1 MSGQE
6 RKADTILTTILT
18 TISVMAADAKNILAM
33 ADQTQEAAEL
43 HPSIGA
49 AIRVGIEYLHQIE
62 QLADSFEKSA

>member
-6 RKADTILTTILT
+6 RKADTIL
-18 TISVMAADAKNILAM
+18 M

-49 AIRVGIEYLHQIE
+49 AIRVGIKYLHQIE

>member
-1 MSGQE
+1 
-6 RKADTILTTILT
+6 
-18 TISVMAADAKNILAM
+18 MACDAKNILAM

-62 QLADSFEKSA
+62 QLADSLDAPVQSA

>member
-6 RKADTILTTILT
+6 RKADTILT

-43 HPSIGA
+43 TEEQFHYLMLGLNPLEPRIKN
-49 AIRVGIEYLHQIE
+49 VGPHRI
-62 QLADSFEKSA
+62 S

>member
-6 RKADTILTTILT
+6 RKADTILTTI
-18 TISVMAADAKNILAM
+18 SVMAAAM

>member
-6 RKADTILTTILT
+6 RKADTILTTI
-18 TISVMAADAKNILAM
+18 SVMACDAKNILAM

-62 QLADSFEKSA
+62 QLADSLDAPIQSA

>member
-1 MSGQE
+1 MSE
-6 RKADTILTTILT
+6 REHKIDTILT
-18 TISVMAADAKNILAM
+18 TISVMAGDAKNVLTM

-62 QLADSFEKSA
+62 QLADSLDAPV

>member
-6 RKADTILTTILT
+6 RKADTILTS
-18 TISVMAADAKNILAM
+18 ISVMAADAKNILVM

-62 QLADSFEKSA
+62 QLADSLDAPVQSA